1 MKFLFV
7 IYTDSKYKKHLD
19 NFKTQEFYKQLCYV
33 PTANEPNIEVIE
45 WGADYHTDY
54 KDLPLKTQEMMKWCS
69 ENKQYDYLVKCD
81 DTIFDEK
88 WIHYSDKLIYE
99 SIFKNDDVEY
109 SWKWGDFF
117 NETITE
123 DDKVYY
129 EPNTHWK
136 TGLLGAWI
144 KINQIS
150 DDYRGINLLQLEERD
165 WVNYIDGHYDKNE
178 IDYNLKFI
186 KNDIPFYEGK
196 FYMISKDLSIFIGGQ
211 EKFAKNMAKNMPGV
225 EDLMIGYLAES
236 F

>member
-88 WIHYSDKLIYE
+88 WIHYSDRLDYKKL
-99 SIFKNDDVEY
+99 FLNDLFEHQ
-109 SWKWGDFF
+109 WKWGDYFD
-117 NETITE
+117 ESITE
-123 DDKVYY
+123 KDILYY
-129 EPNTHWK
+129 QPNTYWK
-136 TGLLGAWI
+136 KGLMGAWI
-144 KINQIS
+144 KEKQVS
-150 DDYRGINLLQLEERD
+150 DDYRGINLLKLKIDD
-165 WVNYIDGHYDKNE
+165 WRNYQEDH
-178 IDYNLKFI
+178 NLNFDISDMKE
-186 KNDIPFYEGK
+186 IPFFEGK
-196 FYMISKDLSIFIGGQ
+196 FYVVSKELSIFISEQ
-211 EKFAKNMAKNMPGV
+211 EKFNMPGI
-225 EDLMIGYLAES
+225 EDYMVGYYYDKFKS
-236 F
+236 ISSISK